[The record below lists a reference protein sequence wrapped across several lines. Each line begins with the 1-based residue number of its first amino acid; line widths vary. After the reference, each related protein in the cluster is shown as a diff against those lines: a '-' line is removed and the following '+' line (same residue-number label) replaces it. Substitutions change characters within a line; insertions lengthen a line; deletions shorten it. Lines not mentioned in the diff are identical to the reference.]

1 MKLIASIIIILVLS
15 SCATHSKCDAY
26 SKVPEKTKTIS

>member
-1 MKLIASIIIILVLS
+1 MKTLISIILIFVLS
-15 SCATHSKCDAY
+15 SCVTHSKCDAY